1 MKMEKIPGIWF
12 AICGF
17 VYAVGCVI
25 CMVVSSVP
33 FLFGFVTGGGLVLL
47 NLYVS
52 ARRVKNADFPN
63 RARVLASV
71 VGGFY
76 FRLALL
82 GICLYF
88 LITHWKVDPVG
99 LVTGLSVIPGGMLIL
114 LLLIYIANRRPEE
127 A

>member
-1 MKMEKIPGIWF
+1 MKMEKIPSIWL
-12 AICGF
+12 AICGL
-17 VYAVGCVI
+17 VYAVGCVVCLI
-25 CMVVSSVP
+25 ISSAP
-33 FLFGFVTGGGLVLL
+33 FLCGFVTGGGLVLV
-47 NLYVS
+47 NMWVS
-52 ARRVKNADFPN
+52 ARKVKNADFPN

-88 LITHWKVDPVG
+88 LITYLKVDPVG
-99 LVTGLSVIPGGMLIL
+99 LVTGLSVIPVGMLIL